1 MRLRSPHD
9 RAIRALAVPALG
21 SLIAE
26 PVLSLVDTAFIG
38 RVGRE
43 ALAALGV
50 AAAVFALAFFLFN
63 FLEYGTTTEVARAV
77 GRGDLG
83 AAGRATVTAMTMAVG
98 CGVAV
103 ALALVAFRGQIAGL
117 LGAAGEV
124 RAGAV
129 TYIGIRALA
138 APAVLVVRAAHGAY
152 RGYQDTRTP
161 FLVAVGVNGVNL
173 LLDPLL
179 IFGLGWGIGGAAW
192 ATAIAQWVGAGWFVA
207 LLMKGKRKYGLAGA
221 RPVTTEVRAF
231 LRVGRNLAVRTG
243 ALLATFTLATAV
255 AARVSD
261 VALAAHQVLSQ
272 LFLFLALGLDALAI
286 AAQALVARVLG
297 AGDRRGAR
305 EVSDRLLALGV
316 GVGIALTL
324 VLAVVG
330 PWVPGW
336 FTSDPETRR
345 AIADAYWI
353 LVMLQ
358 PLAAIVFVWDGVFIG
373 AGDFGFLALA
383 MIGAA
388 LVAGTLLLVVLPLGW
403 GLRGVWWSIGALLG
417 ARGLT
422 LGWRRVAPAG
432 PFPPGSSRGSRV
444 GRGW

>member
-1 MRLRSPHD
+1 MRRRSPHD

-26 PVLSLVDTAFIG
+26 PALSLVDTAFIG
-38 RVGRE
+38 RVGRD

-63 FLEYGTTTEVARAV
+63 FLEYGTTTEVAKAV

-83 AAGRATVTAMTMAVG
+83 AAGRATATAMTLAVG

-138 APAVLVVRAAHGAY
+138 APAVLLVRAAHGAY

-192 ATAIAQWVGAGWFVA
+192 ATAIAQWVGACWFAA
-207 LLMKGKRKYGLAGA
+207 LLMKGKQKYGLAGA
-221 RPVTTEVRAF
+221 RPVTNEVRAF
-231 LRVGRNLAVRTG
+231 LRVGRNLAIRTG

-297 AGDRRGAR
+297 SGDRLGAR

-324 VLAVVG
+324 LLAVVG
-330 PWVPGW
+330 PLVPGW

-345 AIADAYWI
+345 AIAGAFGI
-353 LVMLQ
+353 LVVLQ

-383 MIGAA
+383 MVGAA
-388 LVAGTLLLVVLPLGW
+388 LVAGTLLLMVLPLGW
-403 GLRGVWWSIGALLG
+403 GLNGVWWSIGALLG

-422 LGWRRVAPAG
+422 LGWRRVVPGG
-432 PFPPGSSRGSRV
+432 PFPPGSSRGSRA

>member
-9 RAIRALAVPALG
+9 RAIRALALPALG

-38 RVGRE
+38 RVGRD

-63 FLEYGTTTEVARAV
+63 FLEYGTTTEVAKAV

-83 AAGRATVTAMTMAVG
+83 AAGRATATAMTLAAG

-103 ALALVAFRGQIAGL
+103 ALGLVALRGPIAGL

-138 APAVLVVRAAHGAY
+138 APAVLLVRAAHGAY

-161 FLVAVGVNGVNL
+161 LLVAVGVNGVNL

-192 ATAIAQWVGAGWFVA
+192 ATAIAQWVGACWFAA
-207 LLMKGKRKYGLAGA
+207 LLMKGKYGLAGA

-255 AARVSD
+255 AARVSE

-286 AAQALVARVLG
+286 AAQALVARILG
-297 AGDRRGAR
+297 SGDRLGAR

-316 GVGIALTL
+316 GVGVALTL

-330 PWVPGW
+330 PLVPGW

-345 AIADAYWI
+345 AIAGVYGI
-353 LVMLQ
+353 LVVLQ

-383 MIGAA
+383 MVGAA
-388 LVAGTLLLVVLPLGW
+388 LVAGTLLVMVLPLGW
-403 GLRGVWWSIGALLG
+403 GLSGVWWSIGALLG

-432 PFPPGSSRGSRV
+432 PFPPGSSRGSRA